1 MIVFFLASLLLS
13 LISGVLLTFI
23 LLPSPRNDL
32 QGLLLRLFVGGGL
45 GIGLSACLYFVSL
58 PAGLSGYIPLIDAAA
73 SLALGLIGYFLM
85 KRGRRGSER
94 PSESRD
100 SAGRSVPRR
109 PRFIKK

>member
-58 PAGLSGYIPLIDAAA
+58 PAGLSEYIPCLLYT
-73 SLALGLIGYFLM
+73 S
-85 KRGRRGSER
+85 
-94 PSESRD
+94 PSPRD
-100 SAGRSVPRR
+100 
-109 PRFIKK
+109 